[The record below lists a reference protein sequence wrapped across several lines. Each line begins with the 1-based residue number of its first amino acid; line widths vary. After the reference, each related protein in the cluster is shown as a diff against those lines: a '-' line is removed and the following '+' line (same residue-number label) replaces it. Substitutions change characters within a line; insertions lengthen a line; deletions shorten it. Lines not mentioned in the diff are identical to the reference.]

1 MIRESG
7 LYATRDSHTFQVAY
21 RAGAYVALHRFEG
34 EPHTADLVPIR
45 ELTALERITTTAE
58 WQGTRVV
65 VDRVRPSRLVWVRTT
80 DVALAERLEP
90 LRQHEHRLGH
100 RRPPLRARGH
110 PRGSNGPARLK
121 PAWHPRCHDAAVR
134 R

>member
-21 RAGAYVALHRFEG
+21 RAGGYVALHRFEG

-58 WQGTRVV
+58 WQGSRVV

-80 DVALAERLEP
+80 DVALAERLS
-90 LRQHEHRLGH
+90 LYG
-100 RRPPLRARGH
+100 GMST
-110 PRGSNGPARLK
+110 GWGT
-121 PAWHPRCHDAAVR
+121 AVR
-134 R
+134 LYELEDIREEVMDLLR